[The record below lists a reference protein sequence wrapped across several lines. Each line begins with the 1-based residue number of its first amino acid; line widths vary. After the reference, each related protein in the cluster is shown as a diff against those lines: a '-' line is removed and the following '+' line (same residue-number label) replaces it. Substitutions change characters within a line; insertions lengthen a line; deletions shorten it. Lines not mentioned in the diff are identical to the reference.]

1 MKAIVFDGELK
12 YTAEY
17 PVPAAQEDEALI
29 KIKMA
34 GICNTDLEIIK
45 GYLGFKGVIG
55 HEFVGIVEKVNG
67 VSQDII
73 GQRVAGDI
81 NCACGRCDSCLKG
94 LKTHCPNRKTLGIAG
109 KDGVFAEYI
118 TLPVRN
124 LFMVPENVSDEE
136 AVFTEP
142 LAAAFEISEQIHIRP
157 TYRILV
163 LGDGKL
169 GILISLALN
178 LTRADVTL
186 AGRHDEKLKIAWA
199 QGVKTVNNTNSHL
212 TSDSYDIVV
221 EASGTPE
228 GFEFALQLVKPRG
241 TVVLKSTA
249 ARGKEINLAPVV
261 IKEIQVTGSR
271 CGPFEPA
278 LRALSQRLIN
288 VRPLI
293 AEIYK
298 PEQAKEAFEK
308 ARSKDSLKVIIDFR

>member
-1 MKAIVFDGELK
+1 
-12 YTAEY
+12 
-17 PVPAAQEDEALI
+17 
-29 KIKMA
+29 
-34 GICNTDLEIIK
+34 
-45 GYLGFKGVIG
+45 
-55 HEFVGIVEKVNG
+55 
-67 VSQDII
+67 
-73 GQRVAGDI
+73 
-81 NCACGRCDSCLKG
+81 
-94 LKTHCPNRKTLGIAG
+94 
-109 KDGVFAEYI
+109 
-118 TLPVRN
+118 
-124 LFMVPENVSDEE
+124 
-136 AVFTEP
+136 
-142 LAAAFEISEQIHIRP
+142 
-157 TYRILV
+157 
-163 LGDGKL
+163 
-169 GILISLALN
+169 
-178 LTRADVTL
+178 
-186 AGRHDEKLKIAWA
+186 
-199 QGVKTVNNTNSHL
+199 VNNTNSHL